1 MPYLPVLGRA
11 QQQRDAAAD
20 TAPAPDRPRL
30 IDAVAACQRQ
40 LADLL
45 SRLDAGATAGA
56 DATTHV
62 APARQA
68 VETTL
73 QRLDEA
79 TARDGAGQ
87 LTEFEERVWRRLV
100 EAMRAD
106 TRRLEADV
114 HAALATEVERLDLA
128 HARAE
133 ATATGR
139 VANQLSAL
147 EERVAHS
154 MVEIARADAQRLAAT
169 MGGQLESLRRD
180 LDALRREQ
188 AARDADLRGMLEHHD
203 VVRASELA
211 TLGDTVERL
220 DVEHARADA
229 TTTGRL
235 ANRLADLEERL
246 AHELTD
252 AVRADLRRIETTLGA
267 DVARLCADLDVLRRE
282 HGAREA
288 DLRST
293 LEHQDAVH
301 ASELA
306 GLGETLARVDASVSD
321 VQTHLADH
329 VHVRLA
335 GLEEQLVQR
344 VGDTVRGE
352 ARRAEAG
359 LRAELAALRSNV
371 DDLRRRQAES
381 DADLRDA
388 IAQQDAARA
397 SEVAGLGGAIAR
409 LDMELARSMAAIDA
423 RIVHHVRRARI
434 AVEEEMA
441 TLRHWVEGAVTTSTG
456 TLWSTVTR
464 VLRDPLGAL
473 TAVVT
478 LLIEG

>member
-1 MPYLPVLGRA
+1 MPYLPVLGRK
-11 QQQRDAAAD
+11 QQREAAAGPG
-20 TAPAPDRPRL
+20 PAGAGPALDRPRL
-30 IDAVAACQRQ
+30 IDAVAACQQQ

-45 SRLDAGATAGA
+45 SRLDAGATAG
-56 DATTHV
+56 V

-68 VETTL
+68 VEATL

-79 TARDGAGQ
+79 IARGGSGQ

-114 HAALATEVERLDLA
+114 HAALAAEVERVDQA

-133 ATATGR
+133 ATAMGR

-147 EERVAHS
+147 EERVAHG
-154 MVEIARADAQRLAAT
+154 MVEIARADAQRLAAA
-169 MGGQLESLRRD
+169 MGDQLASLRQD
-180 LDALRREQ
+180 LEALRREQ

-203 VVRASELA
+203 VLRATELA
-211 TLGDTVERL
+211 SLGDAVERL

-229 TTTGRL
+229 TSTGHV
-235 ANRLADLEERL
+235 ANQLADLEARL
-246 AHELTD
+246 AHELTCV
-252 AVRADLRRIETTLGA
+252 VRADLRCVETALGA
-267 DVARLCADLDVLRRE
+267 DVARLRADLDVLRRE
-282 HGAREA
+282 HVAREA
-288 DLRST
+288 DLRGT

-301 ASELA
+301 ASEMA
-306 GLGETLARVDASVSD
+306 GLGETLARVDASVD
-321 VQTHLADH
+321 GVQTQ
-329 VHVRLA
+329 LA
-335 GLEEQLVQR
+335 GLDEQLVQR
-344 VGDTVRGE
+344 VGDTVRSE
-352 ARRAEAG
+352 ARRVEAG

-409 LDMELARSMAAIDA
+409 LDMELARSMAAIDT

-456 TLWSTVTR
+456 SLWSTVTR

-478 LLIEG
+478 LLREG

>member
-11 QQQRDAAAD
+11 QQKREAAAAAGP
-20 TAPAPDRPRL
+20 TLDRRRL
-30 IDAVAACQRQ
+30 IDAVAACQHQ

-45 SRLDAGATAGA
+45 SRLDAGSPAGAEATAQ
-56 DATTHV
+56 V
-62 APARQA
+62 APVRQA
-68 VETTL
+68 VEATL
-73 QRLDEA
+73 QQLDA
-79 TARDGAGQ
+79 SGARGGAGQ

-106 TRRLEADV
+106 SRRVEGDV
-114 HAALATEVERLDLA
+114 RAALAAEVERVDLA

-133 ATATGR
+133 ATAMGR

-147 EERVAHS
+147 EERVARG
-154 MVEIARADAQRLAAT
+154 MVEIARADARRLAGEMET
-169 MGGQLESLRRD
+169 LRRD
-180 LDALRREQ
+180 VDALRRDQ
-188 AARDADLRGMLEHHD
+188 AARDADLRGMLEHHE
-203 VVRASELA
+203 VLRSTELA

-220 DVEHARADA
+220 DLEHARADA
-229 TTTGRL
+229 TTTGHV
-235 ANRLADLEERL
+235 ANQLADLEERL
-246 AHELTD
+246 AHELAD
-252 AVRADLRRIETTLGA
+252 VVRADLRRVETALGA
-267 DVARLCADLDVLRRE
+267 DVARLRADLDVLRRE

-288 DLRST
+288 DLRGT

-301 ASELA
+301 ASEMA
-306 GLGETLARVDASVSD
+306 GLGETLARVDASVRD

-329 VHVRLA
+329 VDARLA
-335 GLEEQLVQR
+335 GLEEQLGQR
-344 VGDTVRGE
+344 VGDMVRGE
-352 ARRAEAG
+352 ARRGEAG
-359 LRAELAALRSNV
+359 LQAELSALRSNV

-456 TLWSTVTR
+456 TLWSTASR

-473 TAVVT
+473 TAVVN